1 MKNYVK
7 GNVVKKLICSFILIS
22 ILFST
27 VVFPIH
33 VYANSFTNWA
43 KDAFSNWTDEWKNV
57 FSGGKSD
64 DEELTGAQILSKLS
78 DKCDS
83 FVGFASADSKY
94 NNFVKK
100 LKNAH

>member
-7 GNVVKKLICSFILIS
+7 SNVVKKLICSFILIS

-33 VYANSFTNWA
+33 VYANSFTNWI
-43 KDAFSNWTDEWKNV
+43 DEWKNV

-64 DEELTGAQILSKLS
+64 DKELTGAQILSKLS
-78 DKCDS
+78 ATGREDRCRM
-83 FVGFASADSKY
+83 V
-94 NNFVKK
+94 
-100 LKNAH
+100 